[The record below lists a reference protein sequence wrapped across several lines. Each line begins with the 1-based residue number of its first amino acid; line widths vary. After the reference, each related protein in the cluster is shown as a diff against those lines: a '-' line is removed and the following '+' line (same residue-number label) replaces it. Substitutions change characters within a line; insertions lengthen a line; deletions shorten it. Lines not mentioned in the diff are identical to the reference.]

1 MKMCFRLAFVGNRG
15 AWNII
20 LLNGQTKVT
29 VFPHKALSFS
39 SHNVM
44 ERNSG
49 EIKILNNSPF
59 H

>member
-1 MKMCFRLAFVGNRG
+1 MFQATIAFVGNRD

-20 LLNGQTKVT
+20 LLNGQSKVT

-39 SHNVM
+39 SHSVM

-49 EIKILNNSPF
+49 ENKILNNSPF

>member
-1 MKMCFRLAFVGNRG
+1 MFQATIAFVGNRD

-20 LLNGQTKVT
+20 LLNGKSKVT

-39 SHNVM
+39 SHSVM

-49 EIKILNNSPF
+49 EIKILNNSTF